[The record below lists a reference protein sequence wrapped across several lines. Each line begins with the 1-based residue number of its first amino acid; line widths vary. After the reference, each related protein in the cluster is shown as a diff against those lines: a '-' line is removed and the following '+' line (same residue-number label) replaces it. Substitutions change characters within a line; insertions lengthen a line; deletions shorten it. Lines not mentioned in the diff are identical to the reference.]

1 MSKKFKYRYNPESLE
16 YERVKTPL
24 WINLARIFGFISA
37 SIVFGILFLWIS
49 YSVLDSPK
57 ERKLRREIR
66 QYEAQLDIMN
76 ERLEEMSGMVASL
89 EERDDKIYREIFGA
103 PMPKSI
109 RTGGVGGT
117 DRYAELKGYSN
128 TESLTKMASTID
140 QLSRKMLVQSRSYDE
155 LVKLAKAKADM
166 LASIPAIQPISN
178 KELRRMASGYG
189 YRIDPI
195 YKTRKFHKGMDF
207 TAPSGTKIYATG
219 DGVVKEIER
228 KQWGYGQ
235 SIVLNHGFGYQT
247 RYAHLSKSAVKPGQ
261 KVKRGELIGYVGSS
275 GKSTAPHL
283 HYEVLYRGDA
293 VNPVNFYYNDL
304 SPEQYETMLEIASHS
319 NQAFD

>member
-207 TAPSGTKIYATG
+207 TAPTGTKIYATG

>member
-24 WINLARIFGFISA
+24 WIKLARIFGFISA

-155 LVKLAKAKADM
+155 LIKLAKAKADM

-207 TAPSGTKIYATG
+207 TAPTGTKIYATG

-235 SIVLNHGFGYQT
+235 SILLNHGFGYQT

>member
-24 WINLARIFGFISA
+24 WIKLARVFGFISA

-103 PMPKSI
+103 PI
-109 RTGGVGGT
+109 GVT

-207 TAPSGTKIYATG
+207 TAPTGTKIYATG

>member
-1 MSKKFKYRYNPESLE
+1 
-16 YERVKTPL
+16 
-24 WINLARIFGFISA
+24 
-37 SIVFGILFLWIS
+37 
-49 YSVLDSPK
+49 
-57 ERKLRREIR
+57 
-66 QYEAQLDIMN
+66 
-76 ERLEEMSGMVASL
+76 
-89 EERDDKIYREIFGA
+89 
-103 PMPKSI
+103 
-109 RTGGVGGT
+109 
-117 DRYAELKGYSN
+117 
-128 TESLTKMASTID
+128 MASTID

-207 TAPSGTKIYATG
+207 TAPTGTKIYATG

>member
-1 MSKKFKYRYNPESLE
+1 MSKKIKYRYNPESLE

-24 WINLARIFGFISA
+24 WIRLARIFGFISA
-37 SIVFGILFLWIS
+37 SVVFGFLFLWIS
-49 YSVLDSPK
+49 YSILDSPK
-57 ERKLRREIR
+57 EKKLKREIR
-66 QYEAQLDIMN
+66 QYETQTEILKA
-76 ERLEEMSGMVASL
+76 RLEAMNNMLVSL

-109 RTGGVGGT
+109 RNGGIGGS
-117 DRYAELKGYSN
+117 DRYKELSGYEN
-128 TESLTKMASTID
+128 TARLSELMEKVD
-140 QLSRKMLVQSRSYDE
+140 DLSRRMLVQSRSYDD

-166 LASIPAIQPISN
+166 LASIPAIQPVSN
-178 KELRRMASGYG
+178 KDMRRVASGFG

-207 TAPSGTKIYATG
+207 TAPTGTKIYATG
-219 DGVVKEIER
+219 DGTIKEIER
-228 KQWGYGQ
+228 KQWGYGL
-235 SIVLNHGFGYQT
+235 SIVVNHGFGYQT
-247 RYAHLSKSAVKPGQ
+247 RYAHLSKLVVKPGQ

-283 HYEVLYRGDA
+283 HYEVLYRGNA
-293 VNPVNFYYNDL
+293 VNPVNYYYNDL
-304 SPEQYETMLEIASHS
+304 TPDQYETMLEIASSS

>member
-1 MSKKFKYRYNPESLE
+1 MSKKIKYRYNPESLE

-24 WINLARIFGFISA
+24 WIRLARIFGFISA
-37 SIVFGILFLWIS
+37 SVVFGFLFLWIS
-49 YSVLDSPK
+49 YSILDSPK
-57 ERKLRREIR
+57 EKKLKREIR
-66 QYEAQLDIMN
+66 QYETQTEILKA
-76 ERLEEMSGMVASL
+76 RLEAMNNMLVSL

-109 RTGGVGGT
+109 RNGGIGGS
-117 DRYAELKGYSN
+117 DRYKELNGYEN
-128 TESLTKMASTID
+128 TARLSELMEKVD
-140 QLSRKMLVQSRSYDE
+140 DLSRRMLVQSRSYDD

-166 LASIPAIQPISN
+166 LASIPAIQPVSN
-178 KELRRMASGYG
+178 KDMRRVASGFG

-207 TAPSGTKIYATG
+207 TAPTGTKIYATG
-219 DGVVKEIER
+219 DGTIKEIER
-228 KQWGYGQ
+228 KQWGYGL
-235 SIVLNHGFGYQT
+235 SIVVNHGFGYQT
-247 RYAHLSKSAVKPGQ
+247 RYAHLSKLVVKPGQ

-283 HYEVLYRGDA
+283 HYEVLYRGNA
-293 VNPVNFYYNDL
+293 VNPVNYYYNDL
-304 SPEQYETMLEIASHS
+304 TPDQYETMLEIASSS

>member
-304 SPEQYETMLEIASHS
+304 SPEEYETMLEIASHS